1 MTAET
6 RELINRLKL
15 EIQVIESGGYF
26 PSVRDTRRQP
36 RLFRDSVSCPNLGLE
51 KKQEP
56 CSHCFLMDF
65 VPQHLR
71 DRDDACQFIPLTKAG
86 DTTASLEAE
95 GDSDGARE
103 ALLAWLKQL
112 VARLEDMAA

>member
-15 EIQVIESGGYF
+15 EIQVIENGGYS
-26 PSVRDTRRQP
+26 PSVRDPRHLP

-51 KKQEP
+51 VKQEP

-71 DRDDACQFIPLTKAG
+71 NNDDACRHIPLTKTR
-86 DTTASLEAE
+86 DTIESLEAE
-95 GDSDGARE
+95 GDPEGARE
-103 ALLAWLKQL
+103 ALLVWLKRL
-112 VARLEDMAA
+112 VAQLEGMAA